1 MSNNLLKGSFTR
13 LNTDNVRV
21 IDSNSLLHSKII
33 AEPSEEIEEA
43 GLKAMEVTPAE
54 EAYDGPSPEELI
66 EEANAQIAQMKAEAE
81 EAARQEAEQIKEAA
95 RQQGYREGSEKAE
108 RELREKEKA
117 LSDKQGRMEQEF
129 EEKVSVLE
137 PQLADTLAGIYEYIF
152 QVDLSPYQ
160 DIVTYLVT
168 SALKKSGESK
178 SCIVH
183 VSEEDYPDVSSRKE
197 EMTKGL
203 PSGLQVDIIED
214 ITLGRNEALIET
226 DGGIIDCGLGTQ
238 LTELGRKIRLLAYE
252 KTEG

>member
-1 MSNNLLKGSFTR
+1 
-13 LNTDNVRV
+13 
-21 IDSNSLLHSKII
+21 
-33 AEPSEEIEEA
+33 
-43 GLKAMEVTPAE
+43 
-54 EAYDGPSPEELI
+54 
-66 EEANAQIAQMKAEAE
+66 
-81 EAARQEAEQIKEAA
+81 
-95 RQQGYREGSEKAE
+95 
-108 RELREKEKA
+108 
-117 LSDKQGRMEQEF
+117 MEQEF
-129 EEKVSVLE
+129 EEKISALE

-183 VSEEDYPDVSSRKE
+183 VSKEDYPHVSSRKE

-214 ITLGRNEALIET
+214 ITLGKNEALIET